1 MLRHGLVPII
11 LRRRIMALA
20 ITDDHRSLG
29 DVVRSFAADRQLRD
43 EARRAL
49 DTDSP
54 ALPGVWKQIADLGW
68 LGLHLPES
76 DGGSG
81 FGLAELAVVTDEL
94 GYAVSPGPFLATVT
108 ASAIV
113 AQAGDADQR
122 ERQLPGLADGTAPA
136 GLGLAAGLSRRA
148 DGVIDGTV
156 PAVLGGRWATVL
168 LLRVGEDLLIL
179 DAADPAA
186 VVEPVTGIDPSLGL
200 AAVRVS
206 GLRPPTEAI
215 LPGAARLGASLFRS
229 LAAAEAAGG
238 ARACLD
244 SALDYAKVREQFGRT
259 IGGFQAVKHHLANML
274 VGVEL
279 ATALAWDASRGA
291 SGAEEAAL
299 AAAAAASFAVPNYQ
313 EAAQKAIQLFGGIG
327 FTWEHDAHLYLRRA
341 AALSAVVAAAGDADG
356 DVYALARAGVRRQ
369 YAVDLPPEAGEYREQ
384 ARAFLARY
392 QQTPQAERRALLA
405 ESGYLVPHWAK
416 PFGRAAGPVEQLVID
431 EELADV
437 ETPVLGIGGWVLL
450 TLTQT
455 ASQEQIDR
463 WVGPSLLGEYYWCQ
477 LFSEPNAGSD
487 AAAVQTRGVKVDGGW
502 RVTGQKVWTS
512 GAQNS
517 NRGLA
522 TIRTDPAAPKHKG
535 ITAMVIDLTDPGV
548 EVRPLREITGEALF
562 NEVFINDVFI
572 PDADVVGDVND
583 GWRVAR
589 ATLGNERVTI
599 GGGSREGVSA
609 VELLDLAARY
619 GASDTETVRAIGRL
633 IVEEQAMRVL
643 NLRQVTR
650 AVIGSGPGPEGNVT
664 KLLSAEHAQRVTE
677 LALRV
682 AGPAGVTGA
691 EERISFEYLFD
702 RCLSIA
708 GGTSEITRN
717 VIAERILGL
726 PRDPLVR

>member
-1 MLRHGLVPII
+1 VRPS
-11 LRRRIMALA
+11 ALA
-20 ITDDHRSLG
+20 VSDEQSALADAIRGFAEHAKLRQVARTGADDSEDRLPECWSAIAGQELLALPWDARVIEVCVAIEQLGHALAPGPVVPTLLAGLLISRYGDADLKTAAEAGARDGSFSAAVSLNG
-29 DVVRSFAADRQLRD
+29 QLFGGAAVSTVVLPIDGEWYAVDAADLELASTLGIDPTRRVAAA
-43 EARRAL
+43 ARSAVAVAGR
-49 DTDSP
+49 
-54 ALPGVWKQIADLGW
+54 ALPGLTDAEVIA
-68 LGLHLPES
+68 
-76 DGGSG
+76 
-81 FGLAELAVVTDEL
+81 AA
-94 GYAVSPGPFLATVT
+94 AT
-108 ASAIV
+108 
-113 AQAGDADQR
+113 
-122 ERQLPGLADGTAPA
+122 
-136 GLGLAAGLSRRA
+136 
-148 DGVIDGTV
+148 
-156 PAVLGGRWATVL
+156 L
-168 LLRVGEDLLIL
+168 L
-179 DAADPAA
+179 
-186 VVEPVTGIDPSLGL
+186 
-200 AAVRVS
+200 
-206 GLRPPTEAI
+206 
-215 LPGAARLGASLFRS
+215 
-229 LAAAEAAGG
+229 AAEAAGI
-238 ARACLD
+238 AAWCVET
-244 SALDYAKVREQFGRT
+244 AVDYAKVREQFGRV

-291 SGAEEAAL
+291 ASADEAGL
-299 AAAAAASFAVPNYQ
+299 AAAAAASFAAPNYR
-313 EAAQKAIQLFGGIG
+313 EAAQKAIQIFGGIG

-341 AALSAVVAAAGDADG
+341 AALAAVIGALGDADG
-356 DVYALARAGVRRQ
+356 DVSALAAAGVKRQ
-369 YAVDLPPEAGEYREQ
+369 YAVDLPPEAAEYRAQ
-384 ARAFLARY
+384 ARAFLAGYR
-392 QQTPQAERRALLA
+392 QTPQAERRALLA
-405 ESGYLVPHWAK
+405 ESGYLVPHWPS

-431 EELADV
+431 EELAEVDK
-437 ETPVLGIGGWVLL
+437 PVLGIGGWVLL

-463 WVGPSLLGEYYWCQ
+463 WVRPSLLGEYYWCQ

-512 GAQNS
+512 GAQHS

-572 PDADVVGDVND
+572 PDADVVGAVND

-599 GGGSREGVSA
+599 GGGSRDGVPA
-609 VELLDLAARY
+609 AELLELAARY
-619 GASDTETVRAIGRL
+619 GVSDTEDVRAIGRL
-633 IVEEQAMRVL
+633 LVEEQAMRVI

-677 LALRV
+677 LAMRL
-682 AGPAGVTGA
+682 AGPAAVTGG
-691 EERISFEYLFD
+691 EERVSFEYLFD

>member
-1 MLRHGLVPII
+1 
-11 LRRRIMALA
+11 MAIA

-29 DVVRSFAADRQLRD
+29 DVVRSFAADRQLRG

-54 ALPGVWKQIADLGW
+54 ALPGAWKQIADLGW
-68 LGLHLPES
+68 LGLHLPEGH
-76 DGGSG
+76 GGSG
-81 FGLAELAVVTDEL
+81 FGLAELAVVADEL
-94 GYAVSPGPFLATVT
+94 GYALSPGPFLATVT

-113 AQAGDADQR
+113 AQAGDDGQR
-122 ERQLPGLADGTAPA
+122 GRYLPGLADGSTPA
-136 GLGLAAGLSRRA
+136 GVGLAAGLTRGA
-148 DGVIDGTV
+148 DGVIDGSV
-156 PAVLGGRWATVL
+156 PAVLGGRWASVL
-168 LLRVGEDLLIL
+168 VLRAGDDLIIV
-179 DAADPAA
+179 DPADPA
-186 VVEPVTGIDPSLGL
+186 VLVEPAIGIDPSLGL
-200 AAVRVS
+200 ATVRVS
-206 GLRPPTEAI
+206 ALRPPAEAT
-215 LPGAARLGASLFRS
+215 LAGAAAAGLTVFRA
-229 LAAAEAAGG
+229 LTAAEAAGG

-244 SALDYAKVREQFGRT
+244 LALDYAKVREQFGRI
-259 IGGFQAVKHHLANML
+259 IGGFQAVKHHLANLL

-279 ATALAWDASRGA
+279 AAALGWDANRGA
-291 SGAEEAAL
+291 AGADEAAL
-299 AAAAAASFAVPNYQ
+299 AAAAAASLALPNYR
-313 EAAQKAIQLFGGIG
+313 EAAQKAIQILGGIG

-356 DVYALARAGVRRQ
+356 DVYGLAAAGVRRQ
-369 YAVDLPPEAGEYREQ
+369 YAVDLPPEAADYRAQ
-384 ARAFLARY
+384 ARAFLSDY
-392 QQTPQAERRALLA
+392 QQTPQPERRALLA
-405 ESGYLVPHWAK
+405 ESGYLVPHWPK
-416 PFGRAAGPVEQLVID
+416 PFGRAASPVEQLVIE
-431 EELADV
+431 EELDGV
-437 ETPVLGIGGWVLL
+437 EKPVLGIGGWVLL

-463 WVGPSLLGEYYWCQ
+463 WVRPSLLGEYYWCQ

-512 GAQNS
+512 GAQHS

-548 EVRPLREITGEALF
+548 DVRPLREITGEALF
-562 NEVFINDVFI
+562 NEVFFNDVFI
-572 PDADVVGDVND
+572 PDADVVGVVND

-599 GGGSREGVSA
+599 GGGSRDGVSA
-609 VELLDLAARY
+609 FELLELAARY
-619 GASDTETVRAIGRL
+619 GASDTENLRAVGRL
-633 IVEEQAMRVL
+633 LVEEQAMRVL

-677 LALRV
+677 LAMRL
-682 AGPAGVTGA
+682 AGPAAVTGG
-691 EERISFEYLFD
+691 EERVSFEYLFD

-726 PRDPLVR
+726 PRDPLVRLSAAFT